1 MKTSMF
7 VLGIATL
14 MVLACASTTESS
26 ATTGTADKTG
36 SVVAAAAKAQEPI
49 KAVTVTVQTNLGSM
63 NMELYPDK
71 APISVEKFLTL
82 VKTGFYDGILFHR
95 IVPGFVIQVGDPLT
109 KDPAAKDRWGTG
121 GPGYKFADEP
131 VQGDYVR
138 GALAM
143 ANSGPNTNGS
153 QFFICLQDLT
163 GRLPKKYNYFGKVT
177 TGLDVVDKIAALERD
192 SRDCPKTPAII
203 EKITIA
209 P

>member
-1 MKTSMF
+1 
-7 VLGIATL
+7 
-14 MVLACASTTESS
+14 MVALACASKSESN
-26 ATTGTADKTG
+26 AAAGTAPKAEA
-36 SVVAAAAKAQEPI
+36 SAAAAPKALEQVKP
-49 KAVTVTVQTNLGSM
+49 VTVTMQTNLGPIV
-63 NMELYPDK
+63 MELYPDK
-71 APISVEKFLTL
+71 APKSVENFLTL
-82 VKTGFYDGILFHR
+82 AKQGYYDGILFHR

-143 ANSGPNTNGS
+143 ANAGPNTNGS

-163 GRLPKKYNYFGKVT
+163 GRLPKKYNYFGRVT
-177 TGLDVVDKIAALERD
+177 AGLEVVDKIAALERD
-192 SRDCPKTPAII
+192 ERDCPKSPSKI
-203 EKITIA
+203 EKVTIA